1 MPKAG
6 STILLIE
13 DDPTYIH
20 VLEYEF
26 SAMGWTIE
34 TVNSADNARKY
45 LQNNQPEIIVSDV
58 KLPDGSGID
67 LSQEF
72 KSISPNSLTIL
83 ITGYPNLKDSIRAL
97 QGQVYDYLLKPFKIE
112 QLILVIERAR
122 FMYKLK
128 QKYNL
133 LKLENKKLKKILID
147 KGVKIDDLF
156 SKEINLNIS
165 SKTESSIEMYARQVR
180 RSSQPD
186 SLDKNN
192 RVENQISDQRKE

>member
-1 MPKAG
+1 MSKAG

-72 KSISPNSLTIL
+72 KSISPNSL
-83 ITGYPNLKDSIRAL
+83 NC
-97 QGQVYDYLLKPFKIE
+97 LL
-112 QLILVIERAR
+112 V
-122 FMYKLK
+122 
-128 QKYNL
+128 
-133 LKLENKKLKKILID
+133 
-147 KGVKIDDLF
+147 
-156 SKEINLNIS
+156 
-165 SKTESSIEMYARQVR
+165 
-180 RSSQPD
+180 
-186 SLDKNN
+186 
-192 RVENQISDQRKE
+192 

>member
-1 MPKAG
+1 MSKAG

-45 LQNNQPEIIVSDV
+45 LQNNHPEIIVSDV

-133 LKLENKKLKKILID
+133 LKLENKKLKKILFD

-156 SKEINLNIS
+156 SKEINLNIP

-180 RSSQPD
+180 RSSEPE
-186 SLDKNN
+186 SLDENN
-192 RVENQISDQRKE
+192 RVKNQISDQRKE

>member
-1 MPKAG
+1 MSKAG

-180 RSSQPD
+180 RSGGPEP
-186 SLDKNN
+186 LDENN